1 MAQVGGCDINA
12 NIWDIE
18 ETGSECEVNQ
28 FYRLRGSSV

>member
-1 MAQVGGCDINA
+1 MVQVGGCDTDA

-18 ETGSECEVNQ
+18 QTGRECEVNH